1 LKKLDNA
8 HTPFGKSSQE
18 ASSRKSI
25 SIDIETPYD
34 DLFPSVTD
42 TAVQFYLD
50 AMRIY
55 LGMCAGTVSMEEAVK
70 AVDRLK
76 TNPEYVAYP
85 TNPTFVPINEVFK
98 KKVLENLKTLSKF
111 NLLTRDSVRS
121 AYTFAFL
128 IEDVPIA
135 KTDIEVLKVLVI
147 DPTISL
153 VKASE
158 ILEMAPRTIARALD
172 RIRDRHFVRFSAI
185 LDYTAFNIQS
195 AMLFFTLQEDVNW
208 DDVEQGLSEYGFTKS
223 LLKTTMTDLGY
234 VSFMIPNREKNLPMF
249 HDAIRAVSKTY
260 FDYSSLHYQTGSGVK
275 SNLSLFEEGR
285 WNLAGVVEAP
295 FDEVTQDINK
305 LPVLLMCKGVQP
317 EFGQTEL
324 AVGSQLQLNVRA
336 PPSLISKNLAAQDW
350 DIDARRVSQVIH
362 KLYNRSLIL
371 PYTVLASLEL
381 SSNFCFEIVCNESW
395 RDRIL
400 STIVTFPWTMYYLSA
415 RGIIVWTS
423 VPAYHQVEYYQV
435 FRALQQMSGVDMVQP
450 ILTISQRGSRS
461 TIDLTRNW
469 EYEDGVWS
477 VKPEHVD
484 LRQYL
489 PP

>member
-1 LKKLDNA
+1 MDNA

-34 DLFPSVTD
+34 ELFPSVKD
-42 TAVQFYLD
+42 PSVQFYLD

-55 LGMCAGTVSMEEAVK
+55 LGLCAGSVSMEEAVK
-70 AVDRLK
+70 AVDKLK
-76 TNPEYVAYP
+76 ANPEYVTYP
-85 TNPTFVPINEVFK
+85 TNPTFVPISEVFK
-98 KKVLENLKTLSKF
+98 NKVLENLKTLSKF

-128 IEDVPIA
+128 VEDVPIT
-135 KTDIEVLKVLVI
+135 KTDFDVLKILTI

-158 ILEMAPRTIARALD
+158 ILHMAPRTIARALD
-172 RIRDRHFVRFSAI
+172 RIRHRHFVRFSAI
-185 LDYTAFNIQS
+185 LDYSAFNIQS
-195 AMLFFTLQEDVNW
+195 AMLFFTLQEGVNW
-208 DDVEQGLSEYGFTKS
+208 AEVEQGFSEYGFTKS

-234 VSFMIPNREKNLPMF
+234 ASFMIPNRERNLPTF
-249 HDAIRAVSKTY
+249 HDSVRAISKTY

-275 SNLSLFEEGR
+275 SNLSLSEKGR
-285 WNLAGVVEAP
+285 WTLAGVVESP
-295 FDEVTQDINK
+295 FEEAIHEIDK
-305 LPVLLMCKGVQP
+305 LPVLLLCKGVQS

-324 AVGSQLQLNVRA
+324 AVGSQLQLDVRA
-336 PPSLISKNLAAQDW
+336 PPSLISKTLATQDW
-350 DIDARRVSQVIH
+350 NIDARRVSQVIQ

-371 PYTVLASLEL
+371 PYTVFPGLGL
-381 SSNFCFEIVCNESW
+381 SSNFCFEIVCNDSW

-400 STIVTFPWTMYYLSA
+400 STIVTFPWTMYYLST

-435 FRALQQMSGVDMVQP
+435 FRSLQQMSGIDIVQP

-469 EYEDGVWS
+469 EYENGVWS
-477 VKPEHVD
+477 VKSEDVD